1 MKRIFQLCL
10 SLLIICLFGCATAGG
25 MAENLSSIPQ
35 GKGLV
40 LFSTG
45 ADKTNL
51 SQSTTLKLVEGA
63 SRKRYDKVMI
73 NIDYPFASNF
83 PNEHGH
89 VRTLALPEGDYYLL
103 TDSGNPFVVMT
114 KGPVYKFKVI
124 NGRITY
130 IGNFRLTGNQLL
142 WSSSESKY
150 KRDVDYFRQK
160 NPNLS
165 GIRIDTQSVEK
176 APEDV
181 SKFRTNGI
189 IWDLP

>member
-1 MKRIFQLCL
+1 MKRIIQRCL
-10 SLLIICLFGCATAGG
+10 YLLLTCLLGCATAGG
-25 MAENLSSIPQ
+25 MVENVQSIPQ

-45 ADKTNL
+45 AYQTNL

-89 VRTLALPEGDYYLL
+89 VRALALPAGDYYLL
-103 TDSGNPFVVMT
+103 PDSGNPYVVMK
-114 KGPVYKFKVI
+114 KGAVYKFKVI
-124 NGRITY
+124 NGHITY
-130 IGNFRLTGNQLL
+130 IGNFYLSGNLL
-142 WSSSESKY
+142 SWSFSESKY
-150 KRDVDYFRQK
+150 KRDVNYFLLK

-165 GIRIDTQSVEK
+165 GGRIESQRVEI

-181 SKFRTNGI
+181 SEFRTKGI

>member
-1 MKRIFQLCL
+1 MKRILQFCL
-10 SLLIICLFGCATAGG
+10 SLLLACLLGCATIGG
-25 MAENLSSIPQ
+25 MSENLTSVPP

-51 SQSTTLKLVEGA
+51 SFSTSLTLVEGA
-63 SRKRYDKVMI
+63 SRKRYDKVII
-73 NIDYPFASNF
+73 NIDYPFSSNF

-89 VRTLALPEGDYYLL
+89 VRTLALPEGDYYLMPS
-103 TDSGNPFVVMT
+103 SGNPYFVIT
-114 KGPVYKFKVI
+114 KAPVYRFKII

-130 IGNFRLTGNQLL
+130 IGNFHLSGSVLS
-142 WSSSESKY
+142 WSESKY
-150 KRDVDYFRQK
+150 KRDADYFLIK

-165 GIRIDTQSVEK
+165 GSRIDLQRVEV
-176 APEDV
+176 ASDV
-181 SKFRTNGI
+181 SQFKTRGI

>member
-1 MKRIFQLCL
+1 MRGILRVYL
-10 SLLIICLFGCATAGG
+10 SLLLICLLGCATAGG
-25 MAENLSSIPQ
+25 IAENLTSIPE

-51 SQSTTLKLVEGA
+51 ANSTTLALVQGT
-63 SRKRYDKVMI
+63 SRKRYDKVVI
-73 NIDYPFASNF
+73 NIDYPFSSNF

-89 VRTLALPEGDYYLL
+89 VRTLALPEGEYYLMP
-103 TDSGNPFVVMT
+103 TSANPYVVM
-114 KGPVYKFKVI
+114 KHAPVYRFKTT

-130 IGNFRLTGNQLL
+130 IGNFHLSADRLLL
-142 WSSSESKY
+142 WSDSKY
-150 KRDVDYFRQK
+150 KRDVDYFFQK

-165 GIRIDTQSVEK
+165 GSRIDLQK
-176 APEDV
+176 AEIASDV
-181 SKFRTNGI
+181 SQFGIKGI